1 MNLASRTAMELH
13 FADNFET
20 RLFPVLADHY
30 LRDGDWERAKKVCEI
45 GLEYYP
51 ENADGLFILG
61 QANRNNGDLQ
71 KAEQSFKSVL
81 QNGTVHLLAATNL
94 AEIQS
99 ELDRSEASLLKTWQQ
114 VLKWNPGSQK
124 AREWVDNHAA
134 KKPLRKIKKKRL
146 KKSSTQK
153 TNENIEISS
162 RLATFTMVAVLRNQG
177 LHHQALAVLDVLE
190 KKGVDKKRIKSEKQE
205 LLKIMEE

>member
-1 MNLASRTAMELH
+1 MDLASRTAMELH

-30 LRDGDWERAKKVCEI
+30 LKDGDLERAKKVCEI

-61 QANRNNGDLQ
+61 QANRNDGDLQ

-81 QNGTVHLLAATNL
+81 QNGTVHLLAATSL

-114 VLKWNPGSQK
+114 VLKWDPSSRK
-124 AREWVDNHAA
+124 ARKWVDNHAA
-134 KKPLRKIKKKRL
+134 KEPLRKRKKKRL
-146 KKSSTQK
+146 KKASLKNKNDS
-153 TNENIEISS
+153 IEISS

-177 LHHQALAVLDVLE
+177 LHHQALAVLDELE
-190 KKGVDKKRIKSEKQE
+190 NKGVDKKRVKSEKQE